1 MREQVFGGKLVRAG
15 ELPLQIRHQFTGTQ
29 SGTFLNAD
37 AVGVE
42 EHQIRSD
49 DATPGGLPFLQ
60 HIKPVCACVLLLVET
75 QVPDFHSAPLRTG
88 QRRHNATRILLTSPK
103 WKAHYGLRLA
113 DATTSEAP
121 VSDARRFGGRARSR
135 ARPQASGALR

>member
-1 MREQVFGGKLVRAG
+1 MAPRGFACFGPFRFRERAGIHVREQVFGGKLVRAG

-75 QVPDFHSAPLRTG
+75 QVPDFHSAPPS
-88 QRRHNATRILLTSPK
+88 N
-103 WKAHYGLRLA
+103 
-113 DATTSEAP
+113 
-121 VSDARRFGGRARSR
+121 RA
-135 ARPQASGALR
+135 A